1 MKKNIIIIA
10 LVLLGIQ
17 GFAQQNS
24 VLNQYIFNP
33 MTINPAYA
41 GTKQWT
47 HVNLSYS
54 ALWVGFDGAPST
66 QMLSIEGAPTKS
78 MGLGLQLIN
87 DKIGAQNQQGL
98 FGSYSYIL
106 KLNEKVNLSMGLA
119 VGLSNFMVDG
129 GKLNAET
136 IDDNFVPLNRINNFR
151 FDPKFGLFLYSAR
164 FYAGLSITDMLGDL
178 IQAPDGLNVA
188 QARHYYLTA
197 GYVFDLGENVKF
209 KPSFLIRED
218 FKAQTNMDVTAHFLF
233 KEKFWLGATYRF
245 GANILTSEGLDN
257 SLKMRDAVVFMTE
270 WNINKSWLIG
280 YAYTQSVSSLSSW
293 GGHEIILDY
302 TLPAKMDT
310 RMKTPRYF

>member
-106 KLNEKVNLSMGLA
+106 KLNEKVNLSMG
-119 VGLSNFMVDG
+119 
-129 GKLNAET
+129 
-136 IDDNFVPLNRINNFR
+136 
-151 FDPKFGLFLYSAR
+151 
-164 FYAGLSITDMLGDL
+164 
-178 IQAPDGLNVA
+178 
-188 QARHYYLTA
+188 
-197 GYVFDLGENVKF
+197 
-209 KPSFLIRED
+209 
-218 FKAQTNMDVTAHFLF
+218 
-233 KEKFWLGATYRF
+233 
-245 GANILTSEGLDN
+245 
-257 SLKMRDAVVFMTE
+257 
-270 WNINKSWLIG
+270 
-280 YAYTQSVSSLSSW
+280 
-293 GGHEIILDY
+293 
-302 TLPAKMDT
+302 
-310 RMKTPRYF
+310 